1 MEKILHQGQANAVK
15 ELKKVLLEIKK
26 NTRVLSENKSSLRA
40 NKQLLENLRKY
51 KKIGNR
57 YLGYKVLLEGLFSS
71 IRRIASLGKK
81 PEFRVPMP
89 SSPDQSFK
97 NGAIKK
103 KLDIFSRVLKEIINK
118 DENSGT
124 ELSDYISSVIYPLVS
139 KARKTFEKS
148 ESFKLDK
155 IELDQAAE
163 NMGQAANFLKNY
175 VLFFKDKESN
185 NIESAVKSL
194 SSAFRSE
201 PTFDKMQFKK
211 EIIEKPEILD
221 VNKDIATISE
231 LVDIPEFVN
240 ATTSFFKSPLKSVS
254 DFFSSGLDSASG
266 GGGGLFGRAPRE

>member
-1 MEKILHQGQANAVK
+1 
-15 ELKKVLLEIKK
+15 
-26 NTRVLSENKSSLRA
+26 
-40 NKQLLENLRKY
+40 
-51 KKIGNR
+51 
-57 YLGYKVLLEGLFSS
+57 
-71 IRRIASLGKK
+71 
-81 PEFRVPMP
+81 MP
-89 SSPDQSFK
+89 GSPDQSFK
-97 NGAIKK
+97 NGAIRK
-103 KLDIFSRVLKEIINK
+103 KLDIFSRVLKQIINK

-124 ELSDYISSVIYPLVS
+124 ELSDYISGVIYPLVL
-139 KARKTFEKS
+139 KARKTFDKS

-185 NIESAVKSL
+185 NVESAVKSL

-240 ATTSFFKSPLKSVS
+240 ATTSFFKSPLKSVT
-254 DFFSSGLDSASG
+254 DFFSGGLDSG
-266 GGGGLFGRAPRE
+266 GGGGGGVFGRAPTE